1 LEEDITLHPV
11 KEELVLLTLY
21 SIPSN
26 CFRESRVRLLY
37 VSTLF
42 AQLGFPQRYI
52 HQSEPL
58 FVDAYS

>member
-11 KEELVLLTLY
+11 KEELVLHMLY

-26 CFRESRVRLLY
+26 CFRESRARLLY

-42 AQLGFPQRYI
+42 ARFGFSQRYI

-58 FVDAYS
+58 FVGTYL